1 MGGEREEEVE
11 GDGEKGDM
19 FPKLKN
25 TCNHLPVKYYS
36 TNETTLSKTTQWS
49 KTLNY
54 KFFRYLEKMK
64 F

>member
-36 TNETTLSKTTQWS
+36 TNETTLFKNNAMV
-49 KTLNY
+49 KNP
-54 KFFRYLEKMK
+54 
-64 F
+64 